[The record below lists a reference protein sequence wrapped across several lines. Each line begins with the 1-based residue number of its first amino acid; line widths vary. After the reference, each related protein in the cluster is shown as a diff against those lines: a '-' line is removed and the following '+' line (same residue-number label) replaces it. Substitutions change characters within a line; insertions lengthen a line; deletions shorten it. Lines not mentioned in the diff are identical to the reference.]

1 MAMIFINVKSPVGRE
16 IFARGD
22 YGQSFG
28 AAPITI
34 STQPGTHTFDTVQD
48 NAVDFRGR
56 VRNVKDGDT
65 VDLDL
70 EPLVPPEAI
79 PA

>member
-1 MAMIFINVKSPVGRE
+1 MIFINVKSPVGRE

-22 YGQSFG
+22 YSQSFG
-28 AAPITI
+28 TAPLTI
-34 STQPGTHTFDTVQD
+34 STQPGTHTFDATQD

-56 VRNVKDGDT
+56 VRNVPDGAN

-70 EPLVPPEAI
+70 DPLVPPEPIVA
-79 PA
+79 